1 MCRIYL
7 PDVYKQVITSIL
19 TEICTMPRSD
29 RQGFFH
35 APMMPSLKAAGNF
48 NLLENFGDLWHYR
61 ANFKIFNFKSDLQ
74 FCPISTAVNFVTLEN
89 EIK

>member
-1 MCRIYL
+1 MCNFYL

-48 NLLENFGDLWHYR
+48 NFLENFGDL
-61 ANFKIFNFKSDLQ
+61 
-74 FCPISTAVNFVTLEN
+74 
-89 EIK
+89 